1 MAKILA
7 KNLAN
12 KRVML
17 TDGSEL
23 GFASNVVIDTQSGE
37 LGFASNVVIDTQSGA
52 LVYLVVKPT
61 PMVETSK
68 YKTQS
73 GFVLIPF
80 EAVRA
85 AKDYAIVDKKLI
97 TGSDF
102 D

>member
-23 GFASNVVIDTQSGE
+23 GFASNVVIDTQSG
-37 LGFASNVVIDTQSGA
+37 A
-52 LVYLVVKPT
+52 LIYLVVKPT

-68 YKTQS
+68 YKTQN
-73 GFVLIPF
+73 GYVLVPF

>member
-7 KNLAN
+7 KNLTN

-23 GFASNVVIDTQSGE
+23 GFASNVVMDANSGE
-37 LGFASNVVIDTQSGA
+37 LI
-52 LVYLVVKPT
+52 YLVVKPT
-61 PMVETSK
+61 SMVDTSK
-68 YKTQS
+68 YQVEN
-73 GFVLIPF
+73 GDVLIPF
-80 EAVRA
+80 GALRA

-97 TGSDF
+97 TGSDA

>member
-7 KNLAN
+7 KNLTN

-23 GFASNVVIDTQSGE
+23 GFASNVVMDTHTGD
-37 LGFASNVVIDTQSGA
+37 LI
-52 LVYLVVKPT
+52 YLVVKPT
-61 PMVETSK
+61 PTVDTSK
-68 YKTQS
+68 FQTQN
-73 GFVLIPF
+73 GYVMIPF
-80 EAVRA
+80 GAVRA

-97 TGSDF
+97 TGSDS

>member
-23 GFASNVVIDTQSGE
+23 GFASNVVMDTHTGD
-37 LGFASNVVIDTQSGA
+37 LI
-52 LVYLVVKPT
+52 YLMVKPA
-61 PMVETSK
+61 PNVDTSK
-68 YKTQS
+68 YQIQN
-73 GFVLIPF
+73 GHVMIPF
-80 EAVRA
+80 GAVRA
-85 AKDYAIVDKKLI
+85 AKDYTIVDKKLI
-97 TGSDF
+97 TGSDI